1 MKQVLKCLLLWMTSV
16 SICIFISGGFEYL
29 VDHKEITKAII
40 WLLLNV
46 FMVYACYLT
55 LSYREVYRFSGMH
68 YINKL
73 LNKWNNVL

>member
-1 MKQVLKCLLLWMTSV
+1 MKQILKCLLLWMTCV
-16 SICIFISGGFEYL
+16 SICTFISGGFEYFI
-29 VDHKEITKAII
+29 DHKEITKAIM

-46 FMVYACYLT
+46 FMVYTCYLT
-55 LSYREVYRFSGMH
+55 LSYREVYRFSGMR